1 MAAGD
6 VNRAVAGNRA
16 GGRTPV
22 APRDAG
28 LIVANRAIAVGVADT
43 GHVSGKSQA
52 GNRRGG
58 QLRSGGHQAALDV
71 GVARR
76 RCRGAVAVDD
86 RRGNGVITL
95 LGIGVVAE
103 NLEPAGNHAA
113 GTRAIAP
120 MDGGGIHAGIPVPIA
135 VGKVGNVQVA
145 GGQVGRVVEIDAAGG
160 DPAGRDL
167 SRGGDA
173 AAAVIGCR
181 DYGRIRAALRVSVR
195 AIDVKGRSGTTDRAR
210 RGLPIPPR
218 NRRGIIRGGSVGIGV
233 GESDQGIGEGDARRS
248 AHRILV
254 LERERR
260 VGDRG
265 RAADGEV
272 RAVGIVDGC
281 CHRVAACAEVRVR
294 AAHGKGI
301 RSCDRRGGLG
311 VITPID
317 GRRIERRVLVPIAI
331 GEAPNRAGELSS
343 LDGVDRRV
351 LAHQRTGRRRRGDA
365 DVERAGEAGAAAAR
379 VRHRHGHG
387 ISRVFRIAVRTVDG
401 ELAVAAGHDARRGA
415 PIAPLDGAHELAGG
429 RLEIGVRERAHH
441 VGVGS
446 QRRLIDHTAAG
457 EGNGGDLGRSADD
470 GRCAVRIGDDR
481 LDCVGTRC
489 LIGMGARGLEAA
501 GTAALNDRAAGAVAI
516 APTDRGL
523 VRRGAGGA
531 GCERARED
539 AGERFPFD
547 GVERRSLRDRCASGR
562 GGLGRG

>member
-1 MAAGD
+1 MYGDRSRIIIQGWVAAYTRP
-6 VNRAVAGNRA
+6 RALIEIQGVRDANGALVQIDGGFTRPAKAGTPTEGPIRVHGPRA
-16 GGRTPV
+16 GGV
-22 APRDAG
+22 ALVRGQVDQGPGRIHRGRAG
-28 LIVANRAIAVGVADT
+28 DRGLLAAGIAHRNGQVADT

-76 RCRGAVAVDD
+76 RRRGDVAVND

-145 GGQVGRVVEIDAAGG
+145 GGQVGRVVEINAAGG

-195 AIDVKGRSGTTDRAR
+195 AIDVKGRSGTADRAR

-218 NRRGIIRGGSVGIGV
+218 NRGGIISGGSIGIGI
-233 GESDQGIGEGDARRS
+233 GESNQGIGEGDARRS

-272 RAVGIVDGC
+272 
-281 CHRVAACAEVRVR
+281 
-294 AAHGKGI
+294 
-301 RSCDRRGGLG
+301 
-311 VITPID
+311 
-317 GRRIERRVLVPIAI
+317 
-331 GEAPNRAGELSS
+331 APSVS
-343 LDGVDRRV
+343 
-351 LAHQRTGRRRRGDA
+351 
-365 DVERAGEAGAAAAR
+365 
-379 VRHRHGHG
+379 
-387 ISRVFRIAVRTVDG
+387 
-401 ELAVAAGHDARRGA
+401 
-415 PIAPLDGAHELAGG
+415 
-429 RLEIGVRERAHH
+429 
-441 VGVGS
+441 
-446 QRRLIDHTAAG
+446 
-457 EGNGGDLGRSADD
+457 
-470 GRCAVRIGDDR
+470 
-481 LDCVGTRC
+481 
-489 LIGMGARGLEAA
+489 
-501 GTAALNDRAAGAVAI
+501 
-516 APTDRGL
+516 
-523 VRRGAGGA
+523 
-531 GCERARED
+531 
-539 AGERFPFD
+539 
-547 GVERRSLRDRCASGR
+547 
-562 GGLGRG
+562 